1 MSCVCGFRR
10 ALVSVLPVL
19 LVGVLG
25 CERKAPNQ
33 EECLDFALHMLR
45 ITDARVLSVPLVRD
59 QLDELVVQCLTTPF
73 DKQLLACPERR
84 VSPRS
89 CLIEFQDRDRVRH
102 PTLSR

>member
-1 MSCVCGFRR
+1 MSRACGFRR
-10 ALVSVLPVL
+10 ALAVALPALMV
-19 LVGVLG
+19 VLG

-45 ITDARVLSVPLVRD
+45 ITDARLLSVPIVRD
-59 QLDELVVQCLTTPF
+59 QLDELVVKCLTTPF

-89 CLIEFQDRDRVRH
+89 CLIEFEDRDRARH
-102 PTLSR
+102 SSPSR